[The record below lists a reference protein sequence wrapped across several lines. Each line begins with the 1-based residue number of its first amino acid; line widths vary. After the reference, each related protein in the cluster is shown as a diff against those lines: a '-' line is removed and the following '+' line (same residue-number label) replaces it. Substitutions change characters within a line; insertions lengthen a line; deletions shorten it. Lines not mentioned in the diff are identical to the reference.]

1 MQPQG
6 APPTNAKSLPGVPFA
21 LPRRPPTVHG
31 TACSGT
37 APGPRSLA
45 QIPDFIVT
53 GQSPAQPKRI
63 TVLWVGRDVR
73 GITIKY
79 ITIFNIFTHNAPI
92 PAPLSLPTG
101 LGLQK
106 GGSSPPSPPPYNS

>member
-1 MQPQG
+1 VQPQG

-63 TVLWVGRDVR
+63 TVLWVMLLMMMRMMMAMD
-73 GITIKY
+73 
-79 ITIFNIFTHNAPI
+79 
-92 PAPLSLPTG
+92 G
-101 LGLQK
+101 LMDEC
-106 GGSSPPSPPPYNS
+106 